1 MDEIRVFLSSLRWQ
15 DVLDIAINSY
25 ILFRLYV
32 LFRGTNTF
40 RIMLGI
46 AGLWFFQQ
54 IAIYLGLIV
63 TSWLIQGIT
72 AAATIIIIVIF
83 RNEIRS
89 VFQTQNFRSVLWGV
103 PRQNKETPVDLLFD
117 ALFELAT
124 LKVGALVV
132 FPGRENL
139 TEQIQGGVLWN
150 GKISKEMIRTIF
162 WRNNPVHD
170 GAILIQGDR
179 VAQVGCILPLSQRKD
194 LPSYFGTRHRA
205 MAGLAEVSDAVVVA
219 VSEESGAITAAKG
232 EGIFPVKR
240 RQDLEQIL
248 EGRAGRKE
256 QARAFFKRESFQR
269 RLAAVLSFFF
279 ITGVWAS
286 FTRSMDTLITL
297 DIPIRYSNR
306 RSGVEIVE
314 TTANVIQLQLS
325 GSGALIR
332 SLKAEQVQVNLD
344 LGKAVVGKNTFL
356 LTSDNI
362 NLPPGIKLSRIDP
375 PKVDV
380 VVDVPIIKEVAVQV
394 DWVGKL
400 REDLIL
406 TEVTIT
412 PASVRISGLSLLL
425 NQFETVYTEKVLLDN
440 IQKRGELIAK
450 LAPESPL
457 QLAAGQSGTVR
468 IRFVVQQRAPLD
480 SPNGP

>member
-15 DVLDIAINSY
+15 DLLDIAINSY

-32 LFRGTNTF
+32 LFHGTNTF
-40 RIMLGI
+40 RVMLGI

-72 AAATIIIIVIF
+72 AAAAIIIIVIF

-89 VFQTQNFRSVLWGV
+89 VFQTQNLRSIFWGV
-103 PRQNKETPVDLLFD
+103 PRQTRETPVDILSD
-117 ALFELAT
+117 ALFELSF

-139 TEQIQGGVLWN
+139 TELIQGGIAWH

-170 GAILIQGDR
+170 GAIIIQGDR
-179 VAQVGCILPLSQRKD
+179 VELVGCILPLSHRRD
-194 LPSYFGTRHRA
+194 LPAHFGTRHRA

-219 VSEESGAITAAKG
+219 VSEESGSVTAAKG
-232 EGIFPVKR
+232 DGIHPVKR
-240 RQDLEQIL
+240 RRDLEQIL
-248 EGRAGRKE
+248 EGRTGRKD
-256 QARAFFKRESFQR
+256 QGRTLLKRESFRR
-269 RLAAVLSFFF
+269 RLAAVLSILF
-279 ITGVWAS
+279 ITGIWAS
-286 FTRSMDTLITL
+286 FTRSMDTLISL

-306 RSGVEIVE
+306 RPGLEIVE
-314 TTANVIQLQLS
+314 TTANIIQLQLS

-332 SLKAEQVQVNLD
+332 TLKADQVQVNLD
-344 LGKAVVGKNTFL
+344 LGKAIIGKNTFL

-362 NLPPGIKLSRIDP
+362 SLPPGIKLSRIEP
-375 PKVDV
+375 PKVEV

-400 REDLIL
+400 PEELII
-406 TEVTIT
+406 TEVILS

-425 NQFETVYTEKVLLDN
+425 NQCETVYTEKVLLDN
-440 IQKRGELIAK
+440 ISMNGERTAK

-457 QLAAGQSGTVR
+457 QLAAGQSGSVR
-468 IRFVVQQRAPLD
+468 VRFVVQQRAPAE
-480 SPNGP
+480 SPRAE

>member
-1 MDEIRVFLSSLRWQ
+1 MNDIRIFLSSLRWQ

-40 RIMLGI
+40 RVMLGI

-72 AAATIIIIVIF
+72 AAAAIIIIVIF

-89 VFQTQNFRSVLWGV
+89 VFQTQNLRSVLWGN
-103 PRQNKETPVDLLFD
+103 PRQTKETPVAVIAE
-117 ALFELAT
+117 ALFELSAART
-124 LKVGALVV
+124 GALVV

-139 TEQIQGGVLWN
+139 TEVIQGGVVWH
-150 GKISKEMIRTIF
+150 GKITKEMIRTIF
-162 WRNNPVHD
+162 FRNNPVHD
-170 GAILIQGDR
+170 GAVVIHGNR
-179 VAQVGCILPLSQRKD
+179 VELVGCILPLSHRKD
-194 LPSYFGTRHRA
+194 LPSHYGTRHRA

-219 VSEESGAITAAKG
+219 VSEESGSVTVAKG
-232 EGIFPVKR
+232 NAIYPVKQ
-240 RQDLEQIL
+240 RQDLVRIL
-248 EGRAGRKE
+248 EE
-256 QARAFFKRESFQR
+256 REGIKYKAETFFQR
-269 RLAAVLSFFF
+269 EKYMRRAAAVLSFLF
-279 ITGVWAS
+279 ITGVWVS

-297 DIPIRYSNR
+297 DVPIRYSNR
-306 RSGVEIVE
+306 RPGVEIVE
-314 TTANVIQLQLS
+314 TTANIIQLQLS

-332 SLKAEQVQVNLD
+332 SVSAEQVQVNLD

-362 NLPPGIKLSRIDP
+362 SLPPGIKLNRIDP

-380 VVDVPIIKEVAVQV
+380 VADIPIIKEVAVQV
-394 DWVGKL
+394 DWVGRL

-406 TEVTIT
+406 SQVNLL
-412 PASVRISGLSLLL
+412 PAAVRLSGLSMLL
-425 NQFETVYTEKVLLDN
+425 NECETVYTEKVLLDN
-440 IQKRGELIAK
+440 ISESGEIIAK

-457 QLAAGQSGTVR
+457 QLAPGRSDSVR
-468 IRFVVQQRAPLD
+468 IRFIVKPRPPEVDD
-480 SPNGP
+480 SSS